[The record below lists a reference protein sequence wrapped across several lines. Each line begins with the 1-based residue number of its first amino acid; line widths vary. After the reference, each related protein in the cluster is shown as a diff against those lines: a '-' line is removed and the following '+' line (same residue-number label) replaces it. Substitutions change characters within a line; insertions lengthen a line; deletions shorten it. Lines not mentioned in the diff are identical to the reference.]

1 MLILT
6 LKTFFVLSQLM
17 SFGSI
22 KIEIQL
28 EKLIMLTILVFKND
42 LDWTLLASK
51 GVFSA
56 IKQ

>member
-51 GVFSA
+51 GVFSV